1 MSSINVFVSI
11 GVLALLIFFHEA
23 GHFIAATSQGIRVS
37 GFSIGFG
44 PALIKKEYK
53 GVTYSI
59 RALPLGG
66 FVSFPD
72 DEETSSFSPTDPNL
86 LSNRPIP
93 QRLIVISAGVI
104 ANLLIA
110 WLVLFLQTTF
120 IGIPTQPEN
129 GVLIINVQE
138 NEAADFAGLIAGD
151 KVISINGH
159 KLGAGQEAVE
169 NLVNEIKS
177 SPGKSIRLE
186 KQSNEIR
193 STIEITPKDNLGV
206 GKVGAQLQQNILS
219 NSFKKVTIVESIR
232 NSSHQ
237 FSDLL
242 IRTIKGYQGLFTNF
256 ASTSKQLSGPVKIV
270 ELGAQLSDQ
279 GISGISL
286 FAALV
291 SINLAVLNSLP
302 FPLLDGGQFSLILIE
317 AIRRKPIPE
326 KIQYAFMQTGFLIL
340 VSLSIVLIIRDT
352 SQLSIFKHLTN
363 R

>member
-23 GHFIAATSQGIRVS
+23 GHFIAAKSQGILVS

-44 PALIKKEYK
+44 PSLIKKEYK

-59 RALPLGG
+59 RAIPLGG

-72 DEETSSFSPTDPNL
+72 DDEASGFSPADPNL
-86 LSNRPIP
+86 LKNRPIF

-104 ANLLIA
+104 ANLFIA
-110 WLVLFLQTTF
+110 WLVLFFQATF
-120 IGIPTQPEN
+120 IGIPDKPEQ

-138 NEAADFAGLIAGD
+138 NEAADVAGLSRGD
-151 KVISINGH
+151 KILSING
-159 KLGAGQEAVE
+159 KELGFGQKAVE
-169 NLVNEIKS
+169 NLVEGIKASPDLSIKLEKESNDIKS
-177 SPGKSIRLE
+177 I
-186 KQSNEIR
+186 
-193 STIEITPKDNLGV
+193 IEIIPKNDLGV
-206 GKVGAQLQQNILS
+206 GKVGAQLQQNIIS
-219 NSFKKVTIVESIR
+219 NSIKK
-232 NSSHQ
+232 SSLIDSFDHSNYQ

-270 ELGAQLSDQ
+270 ELGAQLSEQ

-302 FPLLDGGQFSLILIE
+302 LPLLDGGQFSLILIE
-317 AIRRKPIPE
+317 AIRRKPIPQ
-326 KIQYAFMQTGFLIL
+326 KIQYAFMQSGFLLL
-340 VSLSIVLIIRDT
+340 VGLSIVLIIRDT
-352 SQLSIFKHLTN
+352 SQLAIFKQLAN